1 VNIAATAGVPPEEQ
15 GLARGLLNTSFE
27 IGAALVLAIVTAVA
41 NAATGSGGGP
51 QATLD
56 GFHAALFVP
65 LIAIVVG
72 ALALLVGRREA
83 AVIELGALPEEAVE
97 EAP

>member
-1 VNIAATAGVPPEEQ
+1 
-15 GLARGLLNTSFE
+15 LNTSFQ

-51 QATLD
+51 PATLD
-56 GFHAALFVP
+56 RFHAAALYVP
-65 LIAIVVG
+65 LIAVVVG
-72 ALALLVGRREA
+72 ALALLLRRREA

-97 EAP
+97 EAA

>member
-1 VNIAATAGVPPEEQ
+1 M
-15 GLARGLLNTSFE
+15 NTSFQ
-27 IGAALVLAIVTAVA
+27 IGAAPVLAIVTALA